1 MFVAELDG
9 IEEADEL
16 DEVDLLVLLAEE
28 VLNDEGSV
36 AVVLENLDEILGAD
50 EAFVVGVELLEFFMD
65 APDLSGRD

>member
-9 IEEADEL
+9 IEETHEL
-16 DEVDLLVLLAEE
+16 DEVDLLVLLAKQ

-50 EAFVVGVELLEFFMD
+50 ETFVVGVELLEFFMD